1 MLEAPPNEAVELV
14 LTVLFG
20 TLLMLVLSAV
30 VVVLMVANRNRQ
42 NRHRAQLAE
51 VRAQHAE
58 EVRRVE
64 REMVQQTLTEV
75 GRELHDNIGQLL
87 TVVRMGLGKLTAQV
101 PNDAPAQQVKE
112 YLDTTITEVRRLS
125 RSLNVDRFADRAL
138 GDAITEECERVRRIG
153 SVEVDLRI
161 TGTEPAFPADRKLVL
176 FRLFQEALNNVLKHA
191 KATRVEV
198 RLDHLDPTQ
207 LVVRDNGVGFDP
219 QATGAAGQG
228 LVNMQRRA
236 TLIGARCSIDSTL
249 GKGTELR
256 FELDPD
262 TKTTV

>member
-87 TVVRMGLGKLTAQV
+87 TVVRMGLGKLTAQG

-198 RLDHLDPTQ
+198 R
-207 LVVRDNGVGFDP
+207 DNGVGFDP